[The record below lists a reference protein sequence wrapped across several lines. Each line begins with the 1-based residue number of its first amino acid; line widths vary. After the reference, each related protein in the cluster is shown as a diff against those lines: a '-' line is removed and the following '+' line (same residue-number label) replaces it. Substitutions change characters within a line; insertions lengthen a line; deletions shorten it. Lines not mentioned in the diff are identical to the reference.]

1 MNDSIEFDYD
11 DDDDDALIVN
21 NAPIVA
27 TDDNDEEDVIEVV
40 QNPHSRAGVL
50 PAINNAPVNRIATP
64 PNYWQIHTN
73 LFGFKQYGLKSGAIY
88 LIQCRGSDEYG
99 NPHPNT

>member
-1 MNDSIEFDYD
+1 MRLLLGPKSQILVTKINAGISQLIALNDSIEFDY

-40 QNPHSRAGVL
+40 QNP
-50 PAINNAPVNRIATP
+50 
-64 PNYWQIHTN
+64 N
-73 LFGFKQYGLKSGAIY
+73 LYGFKQYGLKSGAIY
-88 LIQCRGSDEYG
+88 LIQWRGSDEYG